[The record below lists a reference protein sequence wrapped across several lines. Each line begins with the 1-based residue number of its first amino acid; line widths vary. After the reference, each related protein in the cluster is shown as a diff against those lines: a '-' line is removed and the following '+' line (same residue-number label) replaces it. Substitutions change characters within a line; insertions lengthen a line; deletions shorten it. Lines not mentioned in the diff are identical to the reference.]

1 MSILD
6 YFKKETIKE
15 EQKKIKEEQKTIK
28 IKKPELIEVF
38 TDGSSFNNGKKNA
51 QAGFGVYFGEND
63 IKNISKKVINK
74 QTNNVGELLAI
85 YNALL
90 ILSQDN
96 KLNII
101 QIYTDSEY
109 CLKIFQSHYN
119 KYKKMCNAW
128 IIKWK
133 MKDYT
138 DVKNKD
144 IIKNIDTLLSK
155 FKNVVFI
162 HVRSHKT
169 APLNTQSKEY
179 RIWFGN
185 KQADI
190 LAQKGAKS

>member
-6 YFKKETIKE
+6 YFKKIENKDIEKLEINKTNLIKE
-15 EQKKIKEEQKTIK
+15 QEI
-28 IKKPELIEVF
+28 IEVF

-63 IKNISKKVINK
+63 IRNISKKVINK

-90 ILSQDN
+90 MLSEDN
-96 KLNII
+96 KLNDII
-101 QIYTDSEY
+101 KIYTDSEY

-119 KYKKMCNAW
+119 KYKKICNPW

-133 MKDYT
+133 MKDFK

-144 IIKNIDTLLSK
+144 IIKNIDKLLLK
-155 FKNVVFI
+155 FKNVEFI

-169 APLNTQSKEY
+169 APLDITSKEY

>member
-6 YFKKETIKE
+6 YFKKIENKDIEKLEINKTNLIKE
-15 EQKKIKEEQKTIK
+15 QQI
-28 IKKPELIEVF
+28 IEVF

-63 IKNISKKVINK
+63 IRNISKKVINK

-90 ILSQDN
+90 ILSRDN
-96 KLNII
+96 KLNDII
-101 QIYTDSEY
+101 KIYTDSEY

-119 KYKKMCNAW
+119 KYKKICNPW

-133 MKDYT
+133 MKDFK

-144 IIKNIDTLLSK
+144 IIKNIDKLLLK
-155 FKNVVFI
+155 FNNVEFI

-169 APLNTQSKEY
+169 APLDITSKEY

>member
-6 YFKKETIKE
+6 YFKKIENKDIEKLEINKTNLIKE
-15 EQKKIKEEQKTIK
+15 QEI
-28 IKKPELIEVF
+28 IEVF

-63 IKNISKKVINK
+63 IRNISKKVINK

-90 ILSQDN
+90 ILSRDN
-96 KLNII
+96 KLNDII
-101 QIYTDSEY
+101 KIYTDSEY

-119 KYKKMCNAW
+119 KYKKICNPW

-133 MKDYT
+133 MKDFK

-144 IIKNIDTLLSK
+144 IIKNIDKLLLK
-155 FKNVVFI
+155 FKNVEFI

-169 APLNTQSKEY
+169 APLDITSKEY

-190 LAQKGAKS
+190 LAQKGAKN

>member
-6 YFKKETIKE
+6 YFKKIEKKNIDKLEINETNLIKE
-15 EQKKIKEEQKTIK
+15 KEV
-28 IKKPELIEVF
+28 IEVF

-63 IKNISKKVINK
+63 IRNISKKVINK

-96 KLNII
+96 KLNDII
-101 QIYTDSEY
+101 KIYTDSEY

-133 MKDYT
+133 MKDFK

-144 IIKNIDTLLSK
+144 IIKNIDKLLLK
-155 FKNVVFI
+155 FKNVEFI

-169 APLNTQSKEY
+169 APLNTESKEY

>member
-6 YFKKETIKE
+6 YFKKIE
-15 EQKKIKEEQKTIK
+15 KKNIDKSNINKTNLIRK
-28 IKKPELIEVF
+28 QELIEVF

-63 IKNISKKVINK
+63 IRNISKKVINK

-96 KLNII
+96 KLNDII
-101 QIYTDSEY
+101 KIYTDSEY

-133 MKDYT
+133 MKDFK

-144 IIKNIDTLLSK
+144 IIKNIDKLLLK
-155 FKNVVFI
+155 FKNVEFI

-169 APLNTQSKEY
+169 APLNTESKEY

>member
-6 YFKKETIKE
+6 YFKKIENKDIEKLEINKTNLIKE
-15 EQKKIKEEQKTIK
+15 QEI
-28 IKKPELIEVF
+28 IEVF

-63 IKNISKKVINK
+63 IRNISKKVINK

-90 ILSQDN
+90 ILSRDN
-96 KLNII
+96 KLNDII
-101 QIYTDSEY
+101 KIYTDSEY

-119 KYKKMCNAW
+119 KYKKICNPW

-133 MKDYT
+133 MKDFK

-144 IIKNIDTLLSK
+144 IIKNIDKLLLK
-155 FKNVVFI
+155 FNNVEFI
-162 HVRSHKT
+162 HVRSHKI
-169 APLNTQSKEY
+169 APLDITSKEY

>member
-6 YFKKETIKE
+6 YFKKIEKKIINKLEINKTNLIKE
-15 EQKKIKEEQKTIK
+15 KEV
-28 IKKPELIEVF
+28 IEVF

-63 IKNISKKVINK
+63 IRNISKKIINK

-96 KLNII
+96 KLNDII
-101 QIYTDSEY
+101 KIYTDSEY

-133 MKDYT
+133 MKDFK

-144 IIKNIDTLLSK
+144 IIKNIDKLLLK
-155 FKNVVFI
+155 FKNVEFI
-162 HVRSHKT
+162 HVLSHKT
-169 APLNTQSKEY
+169 APLNTESKEY

>member
-6 YFKKETIKE
+6 YFKKIEKKNIDKLEINKTNLIKE
-15 EQKKIKEEQKTIK
+15 KEV
-28 IKKPELIEVF
+28 IEVF

-63 IKNISKKVINK
+63 IRNISKKVINK

-96 KLNII
+96 KLNDII
-101 QIYTDSEY
+101 KIYTDSEY

-133 MKDYT
+133 MKDFK

-144 IIKNIDTLLSK
+144 IIKNIDKLLLK
-155 FKNVVFI
+155 FKNVEFI

-169 APLNTQSKEY
+169 APLNTESKEY

>member
-6 YFKKETIKE
+6 YFKKIENKDIEKLEINKTNLIKE
-15 EQKKIKEEQKTIK
+15 QEI
-28 IKKPELIEVF
+28 IEVF

-63 IKNISKKVINK
+63 IRNISKKVINK

-90 ILSQDN
+90 ILSRDN
-96 KLNII
+96 KLNDII
-101 QIYTDSEY
+101 KIYTDSEY

-119 KYKKMCNAW
+119 KYKKICNPW

-133 MKDYT
+133 MKDFK

-144 IIKNIDTLLSK
+144 IIKNIDKLLLK
-155 FKNVVFI
+155 FKNVEFI

-169 APLNTQSKEY
+169 APLDITSKEY

>member
-6 YFKKETIKE
+6 YFKKIEKKIIDKLEINKTNLIKE
-15 EQKKIKEEQKTIK
+15 KEV
-28 IKKPELIEVF
+28 IEVF

-63 IKNISKKVINK
+63 IRNISKKVINK

-96 KLNII
+96 KLNDII
-101 QIYTDSEY
+101 KIYTDSEY

-133 MKDYT
+133 MKDFK

-144 IIKNIDTLLSK
+144 IIKNIDKLLLK
-155 FKNVVFI
+155 FKNVEFI

-169 APLNTQSKEY
+169 APLNTESKEY